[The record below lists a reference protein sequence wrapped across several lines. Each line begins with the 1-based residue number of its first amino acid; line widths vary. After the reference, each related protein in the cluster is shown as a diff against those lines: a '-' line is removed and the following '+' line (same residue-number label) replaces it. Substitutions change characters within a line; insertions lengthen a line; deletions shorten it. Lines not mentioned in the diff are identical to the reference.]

1 MVINAR
7 FLRTKNNNQSK
18 TAKTVKTVADGKGI
32 KANGKLATIFV
43 ARVALI
49 AALLTVGKMAFAA
62 VPNVEVVT
70 VLIIVYGA
78 TLGLPYALAAT
89 LIFCTVEM
97 AIWPPHTWVLLYYIY
112 WPSLA
117 VVSSLI
123 LRRTGIL
130 KTTVF
135 AVIIAIIGSFLF
147 GLLSACVDT
156 LFCVGNLT
164 PADLRKYWVAYY
176 LRGVYFD
183 VVHIISNGII
193 VGVLFAPL
201 TLLVRRLAPDA
212 CVFGNGKMKR
222 LYRICGQYQRD
233 VGVLNS
239 QEEADETFFVKVT
252 RGMNNED

>member
-1 MVINAR
+1 MN
-7 FLRTKNNNQSK
+7 
-18 TAKTVKTVADGKGI
+18 GKGLKI
-32 KANGKLATIFV
+32 NGKLATIFV

-62 VPNVEVVT
+62 IPNVEVVT

-78 TLGLPYALAAT
+78 TLGLPYALTAT

-97 AIWPPHTWVLLYYIY
+97 AIWPPHTWVVLYYIY
-112 WPSLA
+112 WPALA
-117 VVSSLI
+117 IVSSFT
-123 LRRTGIL
+123 LRRSNVF

-135 AVIIAIIGSFLF
+135 AVIIAVFGSFIF

-164 PADLRKYWVAYY
+164 PTGLGEYWVWYY

-183 VVHIISNGII
+183 VVHMISNGII

-212 CVFGNGKMKR
+212 CSIVSGKFKKLSKLAGEYER
-222 LYRICGQYQRD
+222 AIE
-233 VGVLNS
+233 VKEE
-239 QEEADETFFVKVT
+239 QEESEEAFVVPLDTGTAD
-252 RGMNNED
+252 R

>member
-1 MVINAR
+1 MN
-7 FLRTKNNNQSK
+7 
-18 TAKTVKTVADGKGI
+18 GKGLKI
-32 KANGKLATIFV
+32 NGKLATIFV

-62 VPNVEVVT
+62 IPNVEVVT

-78 TLGLPYALAAT
+78 TLGLPYALTAT

-97 AIWPPHTWVLLYYIY
+97 AIWPPHTWVVLYYIY
-112 WPSLA
+112 WPALA
-117 VVSSLI
+117 IVSSLA
-123 LRRTGIL
+123 LRRSNVF

-135 AVIIAIIGSFLF
+135 AVIIAVFGSFLF

-156 LFCVGNLT
+156 LFCVGNLS
-164 PADLRKYWVAYY
+164 PEDLRKYWVAYY

-183 VVHIISNGII
+183 VVHMISNGII

-212 CVFGNGKMKR
+212 CSIVSGKFKKLSKLGGEYER
-222 LYRICGQYQRD
+222 AIE
-233 VGVLNS
+233 VKEE
-239 QEEADETFFVKVT
+239 QEESEEAFVVPLDVNTEKQT
-252 RGMNNED
+252 K

>member
-1 MVINAR
+1 MAM
-7 FLRTKNNNQSK
+7 Q
-18 TAKTVKTVADGKGI
+18 DGKGLKI
-32 KANGKLATIFV
+32 NGKLATIFV

-62 VPNVEVVT
+62 IPNVEVVT

-78 TLGLPYALAAT
+78 TLGLPYALTAT

-112 WPSLA
+112 WPALA
-117 VVSSLI
+117 IVSSLT
-123 LRRTGIL
+123 LRKSNIVR
-130 KTTVF
+130 TTVF
-135 AVIIAIIGSFLF
+135 AVIIAVFGSFLF

-164 PADLRKYWVAYY
+164 PTGLREYWVWYY

-183 VVHIISNGII
+183 VIHMISNGII

-212 CVFGNGKMKR
+212 CSIVSGKFKKLSKLAGEYER
-222 LYRICGQYQRD
+222 QNKDIEE
-233 VGVLNS
+233 
-239 QEEADETFFVKVT
+239 QEESEETLVIPLDTGTAD
-252 RGMNNED
+252 R

>member
-1 MVINAR
+1 MN
-7 FLRTKNNNQSK
+7 
-18 TAKTVKTVADGKGI
+18 DGKSI
-32 KANGKLATIFV
+32 KKNGKLATIFV
-43 ARVALI
+43 ARVALL

-97 AIWPPHTWVLLYYIY
+97 AIWPPHTWVLLYYLY
-112 WPSLA
+112 WPTLA
-117 VVSSLI
+117 IVSSLT
-123 LRRTGIL
+123 LRRANIL

-135 AVIIAIIGSFLF
+135 AVIIAVVGSFLF

-156 LFCVGNLT
+156 LFCVANLS
-164 PADLRKYWVAYY
+164 PADLRKYWIAYY

-183 VVHIISNGII
+183 VVHIVSNGII

-201 TLLVRRLAPDA
+201 VIMVRKIAPDA
-212 CVFGNGKMKR
+212 CSIVSGKFKKISKIGGT
-222 LYRICGQYQRD
+222 YFRD
-233 VGVLNS
+233 N
-239 QEEADETFFVKVT
+239 QTQENCEEEAATF
-252 RGMNNED
+252 MIE

>member
-1 MVINAR
+1 MSGKSW
-7 FLRTKNNNQSK
+7 KN
-18 TAKTVKTVADGKGI
+18 
-32 KANGKLATIFV
+32 NGKLATIFV

-78 TLGLPYALAAT
+78 TLGLPYALTAT

-117 VVSSLI
+117 LVSSLT
-123 LRRTGIL
+123 LRRKNIL
-130 KTTVF
+130 WTTIF
-135 AVIIAIIGSFLF
+135 AVIMAVVGSFLF

-164 PADLRKYWVAYY
+164 PEDLRKYWIAYY
-176 LRGVYFD
+176 LRGIYFD
-183 VVHIISNGII
+183 VVHMISNGII
-193 VGVLFAPL
+193 VAVLFAPL
-201 TLLVRRLAPDA
+201 VLLVRGIAPDA
-212 CVFGNGKMKR
+212 CA
-222 LYRICGQYQRD
+222 I
-233 VGVLNS
+233 VGRKFKKISKLGGEYKKEVADGDLD
-239 QEEADETFFVKVT
+239 ADEEETFIVKI
-252 RGMNNED
+252 DD

>member
-1 MVINAR
+1 M
-7 FLRTKNNNQSK
+7 
-18 TAKTVKTVADGKGI
+18 ADGKSI
-32 KANGKLATIFV
+32 KVNGKLATIFV

-78 TLGLPYALAAT
+78 TLGLPYALTAT

-97 AIWPPHTWVLLYYIY
+97 AIWPPHTWVLLYYLY
-112 WPSLA
+112 WPALAITASLT
-117 VVSSLI
+117 
-123 LRRTGIL
+123 LRRAGL
-130 KTTVF
+130 VKTTVF
-135 AVIIAIIGSFLF
+135 AVIIAVVGSFLF

-164 PADLRKYWVAYY
+164 PADLEKYWIAYY

-183 VVHIISNGII
+183 VVHMVSNGII

-201 TLLVRRLAPDA
+201 VLLVRKLAPDA
-212 CVFGNGKMKR
+212 CSVVGGKFKKISKIGGEYKKEVADDGDEEEDVFVVETKK
-222 LYRICGQYQRD
+222 
-233 VGVLNS
+233 S
-239 QEEADETFFVKVT
+239 QDGFS
-252 RGMNNED
+252 D

>member
-1 MVINAR
+1 M
-7 FLRTKNNNQSK
+7 Q
-18 TAKTVKTVADGKGI
+18 DGKGLKI
-32 KANGKLATIFV
+32 NGKLATIFV

-62 VPNVEVVT
+62 IPNVEVVT

-78 TLGLPYALAAT
+78 TLGLPYALTAT

-112 WPSLA
+112 WPALA
-117 VVSSLI
+117 IVSSLT
-123 LRRTGIL
+123 LRKSNIVR
-130 KTTVF
+130 TTVF
-135 AVIIAIIGSFLF
+135 AVIIAVFGSFLF

-164 PADLRKYWVAYY
+164 PTGLREYWVWYY

-183 VVHIISNGII
+183 VIHMISNGII

-212 CVFGNGKMKR
+212 CSIVSGKFKKLSKLAGEYER
-222 LYRICGQYQRD
+222 PKKDI
-233 VGVLNS
+233 
-239 QEEADETFFVKVT
+239 
-252 RGMNNED
+252 

>member
-1 MVINAR
+1 ME
-7 FLRTKNNNQSK
+7 
-18 TAKTVKTVADGKGI
+18 DGKSI
-32 KANGKLATIFV
+32 KRNGKLATIFV

-78 TLGLPYALAAT
+78 TLGLPYALTAT

-112 WPSLA
+112 WPALA
-117 VVSSLI
+117 LVSSLA
-123 LRRTGIL
+123 LRRNNVLWATI
-130 KTTVF
+130 F
-135 AVIIAIIGSFLF
+135 AVVIGVVGSFLF

-164 PADLRKYWVAYY
+164 PEDLRKYWIAYY

-183 VVHIISNGII
+183 VVHMISNGII

-201 TLLVRRLAPDA
+201 VLLVRGIAPDA
-212 CVFGNGKMKR
+212 CAIVSRKFKKISR
-222 LYRICGQYQRD
+222 LGGEYKKEVADGD
-233 VGVLNS
+233 S
-239 QEEADETFFVKVT
+239 DADDDEAFIVKT
-252 RGMNNED
+252 GE

>member
-1 MVINAR
+1 M
-7 FLRTKNNNQSK
+7 Q
-18 TAKTVKTVADGKGI
+18 DGKGLKI
-32 KANGKLATIFV
+32 NGKLATIFV

-62 VPNVEVVT
+62 IPNVEVVT

-78 TLGLPYALAAT
+78 TLGLPYALTAT

-112 WPSLA
+112 WPALA
-117 VVSSLI
+117 IVSSLT
-123 LRRTGIL
+123 LRKSNIVR
-130 KTTVF
+130 TTVF
-135 AVIIAIIGSFLF
+135 AVIIAVFGSFLF

-164 PADLRKYWVAYY
+164 PTGLREYWVWYY

-183 VVHIISNGII
+183 VIHMISNGII

-212 CVFGNGKMKR
+212 CSIVSGKFKKLSKLAGEYER
-222 LYRICGQYQRD
+222 PKKDIEE
-233 VGVLNS
+233 
-239 QEEADETFFVKVT
+239 QEESEETLVIPLDTGTAD
-252 RGMNNED
+252 R